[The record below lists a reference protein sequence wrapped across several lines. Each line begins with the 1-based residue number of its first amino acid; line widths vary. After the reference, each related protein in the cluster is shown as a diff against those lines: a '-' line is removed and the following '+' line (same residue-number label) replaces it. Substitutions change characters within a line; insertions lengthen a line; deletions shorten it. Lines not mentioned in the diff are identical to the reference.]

1 VYPCTD
7 PIARRV
13 SGAGVNF
20 SVLPDFVAI
29 GGLIAVF
36 WTLLRRTRQSR
47 LNFWLVGWGLLLV
60 HIVALFVAQNTSGSA
75 NGAYSVAVA
84 MLVIIA
90 NAFVWASNDQ
100 LDIGWRNLSIVVLSA
115 LPDVALLTGITY
127 GTGAAW
133 LYEALTALGAGS
145 TLWMMRAWHGAS
157 DQPSLRWRTSL
168 VVLAYSVQGALL
180 AFHQSDEALTW
191 MLTWHYLAVAA
202 FYRMTASRPS
212 ASVRFT
218 TISFIAWAFVFPVSD
233 LMAVLWPNAHVDAEV
248 WNLPKFL
255 VATGMTFTLL
265 EEQLSKAEY
274 ASLHDELTG
283 LPNRR
288 MLGRRLREIMDRA
301 KATGALVALVVIDL
315 DGFKEINDTLGHAAG
330 DEVLRWAARQFR
342 AQLSQQ
348 DVLARLGGDEFAVI
362 LTDILDH
369 DAARGAAQNLRQAL
383 DAGMVILGRQ
393 LVVRAS
399 VGFSLYPDES
409 DDADRLYAI
418 ADRAMYDR
426 KARRQEHSLASD
438 AEAVRAP
445 AGSKRTRPVP
455 RDSEPHVQ
463 ADSERSVSL
472 LSDLSAALERHQFE
486 LVFQP
491 KLDLKTGRC
500 ISAEALLRW
509 RQPERGL
516 VTPGEFIPFAEQT
529 GFVVR
534 LTRWVIEHACA
545 QHVEWRESGLIL
557 PLSVNVSVRDLEV
570 AEFPAFVAAQ
580 LQRHGISPGYL
591 CLEITESAVIEN
603 VSQARRALE
612 KLRRM
617 GVHLSIDDYGT
628 GYASLAY
635 LRALPVRE
643 IKIDQS
649 FVRGLASNSGDEI
662 IVRST
667 IELAHNLGLKVVAE
681 GVESEAA
688 LAQLVLLGC
697 DEAQG
702 YYLSRPLSPGDFA
715 LWCKGRVSPED
726 AVGSA
731 ESSDDPKLQEGA

>member
-1 VYPCTD
+1 M
-7 PIARRV
+7 
-13 SGAGVNF
+13 NF

-60 HIVALFVAQNTSGSA
+60 HIVALFVAQNTGGSA

-100 LDIGWRNLSIVVLSA
+100 LDIRWRNLSIVVFSA
-115 LPDVALLTGITY
+115 LPDVALLTCITY
-127 GTGAAW
+127 GTGATW

-168 VVLAYSVQGALL
+168 VLVAYSVQAALL

-191 MLTWHYLAVAA
+191 MLTWHYLAVAG

-233 LMAVLWPNAHVDAEV
+233 LMAVLWPHAHVDAEV

-288 MLGRRLREIMDRA
+288 MLARRLREIMDRA
-301 KATGALVALVVIDL
+301 KATGALLALVVIDL

-348 DVLARLGGDEFAVI
+348 DVLARLGGDEFAVV

-426 KARRQEHSLASD
+426 KARRGEQHPASD
-438 AEAVRAP
+438 TDAVRAP
-445 AGSKRTRPVP
+445 ALARKTRSVS
-455 RDSEPHVQ
+455 RVSEPPGS

-472 LSDLSAALERHQFE
+472 LSDLSAALEGHQFE

-509 RQPERGL
+509 HQPERGL
-516 VTPGEFIPFAEQT
+516 VTPREFIPFAEQT

-545 QHVEWRESGLIL
+545 QHAEWRESGLVL

-649 FVRGLASNSGDEI
+649 FIRGLASNTGDEI

-688 LAQLVLLGC
+688 LTQLVLLGC

-726 AVGSA
+726 AVGSC
-731 ESSDDPKLQEGA
+731 ESSDDPQLQEGT

>member
-1 VYPCTD
+1 MD
-7 PIARRV
+7 
-13 SGAGVNF
+13 F
-20 SVLPDFVAI
+20 SVLPDFAAI

-36 WTLLRRTRQSR
+36 WTLLRRTRQHR
-47 LNFWLVGWGLLLV
+47 LNFWLVGWGLLLI
-60 HIVALFVAQNTSGSA
+60 HIVALFVAQNTPGSA

-90 NAFVWASNDQ
+90 QAFIWASNEQ
-100 LDIGWRNLSIVVLSA
+100 LDIHWRNLSIVFFSA
-115 LPDVALLTGITY
+115 LPDVVLLTCITY
-127 GTGAAW
+127 GIDAPWLYAGLTILGAA
-133 LYEALTALGAGS
+133 S
-145 TLWMMRAWHGAS
+145 TLGMMWAWRGAS
-157 DQPSLRWRTSL
+157 EHPSLRWRISL
-168 VVLAYSVQGALL
+168 GLCAYSVQGALL
-180 AFHQSDEALTW
+180 AMHQTDEVVSW

-202 FYRMTASRPS
+202 FYRMTAPRPS
-212 ASVRFT
+212 ASIRFT

-265 EEQLSKAEY
+265 EEQLQKAEY

-288 MLGRRLREIMDRA
+288 MLARRLQEAMERAREI
-301 KATGALVALVVIDL
+301 GALVALVVIDL

-342 AQLSQQ
+342 TQLNQD
-348 DVLARLGGDEFAVI
+348 DVLARLGGDEFAVV
-362 LTDILDH
+362 LTDVGDR
-369 DAARGAAQNLRQAL
+369 DAAHAAARDLRRSL
-383 DAGMVILGRQ
+383 EAGMVILGRH
-393 LVVRAS
+393 LAIRAS
-399 VGFSLYPDES
+399 IGFSLYPDEA

-426 KARRQEHSLASD
+426 KSRRQGDPPPD
-438 AEAVRAP
+438 ADETLLSRTDPELQAARKTGSAVTVF
-445 AGSKRTRPVP
+445 KTRTQAR
-455 RDSEPHVQ
+455 SEQ
-463 ADSERSVSL
+463 SASL
-472 LSDLSAALERHQFE
+472 LSELVTALEREQFE
-486 LVFQP
+486 LAFQP
-491 KLDLKTGRC
+491 KLDLKSGRC

-509 RQPERGL
+509 RHPERGMIA
-516 VTPGEFIPFAEQT
+516 PAEFIPFAEQT

-545 QHVEWRESGLIL
+545 QHVQWREAGLVL

-570 AEFPAFVAAQ
+570 AGFAGFVATQ
-580 LQRHGISPGYL
+580 LQRHGIAPGYL
-591 CLEITESAVIEN
+591 CLEITESAVIDN
-603 VSQARRALE
+603 VSQARKALE

-617 GVHLSIDDYGT
+617 GIHLSIDDYGT

-649 FVRGLASNSGDEI
+649 FVHGLASNTGDEI

-681 GVESEAA
+681 GVETEAA

-702 YYLSRPLSPGDFA
+702 YYLSRPLSAQDLAVWFKDRVLVERAA
-715 LWCKGRVSPED
+715 L
-726 AVGSA
+726 ASA
-731 ESSDDPKLQEGA
+731 LPADVPPAQGEGLAG

>member
-1 VYPCTD
+1 M
-7 PIARRV
+7 
-13 SGAGVNF
+13 NF

-47 LNFWLVGWGLLLV
+47 LNVWLVGWVLLLI
-60 HIVALFVAQNTSGSA
+60 HIVALFVAQNTQGSA

-84 MLVIIA
+84 MLVMIA
-90 NAFVWASNDQ
+90 NAFIWASGDQ

-115 LPDVALLTGITY
+115 LPDAGLVTCITY
-127 GTGAAW
+127 GIQSAW
-133 LYEALTALGAGS
+133 LYAGLTVMGMGS
-145 TLWMMRAWHGAS
+145 TLWMMRAWHGATN
-157 DQPSLRWRTSL
+157 QPTLRWRISL
-168 VVLAYSVQGALL
+168 ALAAYSVQGALL
-180 AFHQSDEALTW
+180 AFHQPDEALSW
-191 MLTWHYLAVAA
+191 MLTWHYLAVAG
-202 FYRMTASRPS
+202 FYRMTAPRPS

-218 TISFIAWAFVFPVSD
+218 MISFIAWAFVFPVSD
-233 LMAVLWPNAHVDAEV
+233 LMAVLWPHAQVDAEV

-288 MLGRRLREIMDRA
+288 MLARRLQEIMDRA
-301 KATGALVALVVIDL
+301 KATATRVALVVIDL

-342 AQLSQQ
+342 TQLSQQ
-348 DVLARLGGDEFAVI
+348 DVLARLGGDEFAVV
-362 LTDILDH
+362 LTDVHDR
-369 DAARGAAQNLRQAL
+369 DAAQLAAQDLRRSL
-383 DAGMVILGRQ
+383 DDGMVILGRQ
-393 LVVRAS
+393 LAVRAS
-399 VGFSLYPDES
+399 VGFSIYPDES
-409 DDADRLYAI
+409 ADADRLYAI

-426 KARRQEHSLASD
+426 KQRRQERDPRPDADEAMLARTGH
-438 AEAVRAP
+438 ALHAN
-445 AGSKRTRPVP
+445 KKTRPAARVFEP
-455 RDSEPHVQ
+455 RTQ
-463 ADSERSVSL
+463 ASPEQSPWVR
-472 LSDLSAALERHQFE
+472 SDLEAALERNQLE

-491 KLDLKTGRC
+491 KLDLKSGQC

-509 RQPERGL
+509 RHPERG
-516 VTPGEFIPFAEQT
+516 VVFPGEFIPYAEQT

-545 QHVEWRESGLIL
+545 QHVEWRRSGLVL

-570 AEFPAFVAAQ
+570 AGFPAFVASQ
-580 LQRHGISPGYL
+580 LQRHGIEPGCL
-591 CLEITESAVIEN
+591 CLEITESAVIDN
-603 VSQARRALE
+603 VSQARNALE

-649 FVRGLASNSGDEI
+649 FVRGLASNTGDEI

-702 YYLSRPLSPGDFA
+702 YYLSRPLPPQDFA
-715 LWCKGRVSPED
+715 LWCKDRLPLEQAALALSRSGRERPDDSPIQ
-726 AVGSA
+726 G
-731 ESSDDPKLQEGA
+731 EGVAG

>member
-1 VYPCTD
+1 MRPCVQPT
-7 PIARRV
+7 ARRI
-13 SGAGVNF
+13 SGAVVNF
-20 SVLPDFVAI
+20 SVLPDFAAI

-36 WTLLRRTRQSR
+36 WTLLRRTRQNR
-47 LNFWLVGWGLLLV
+47 LNFWLVGWVLLLV
-60 HIVALFVAQNTSGSA
+60 HIVALFVAQNTGGSA

-84 MLVIIA
+84 MLVMIA
-90 NAFVWASNDQ
+90 NAFIWASSDQ
-100 LDIGWRNLSIVVLSA
+100 LDIRWRNLSIVVFSA
-115 LPDVALLTGITY
+115 LPDVALLTCITY
-127 GTGAAW
+127 GLWTAW
-133 LYEALTALGAGS
+133 LYAALTVMGMGS
-145 TLWMMRAWHGAS
+145 TLWMMRAWHGAGEK
-157 DQPSLRWRTSL
+157 PSMRWRTSL
-168 VVLAYSVQGALL
+168 GLAAYSVQGALL
-180 AFHQSDEALTW
+180 AFHQPDEALTW
-191 MLTWHYLAVAA
+191 MLCWHYLAVAA

-218 TISFIAWAFVFPVSD
+218 TINFIAWAFVFPVSD
-233 LMAVLWPNAHVDAEV
+233 LMALLWPNAHVDAEV

-288 MLGRRLREIMDRA
+288 MLARRLRETMDRA
-301 KATGALVALVVIDL
+301 KAAGTLLALVVIDL

-362 LTDILDH
+362 LTDIIDS
-369 DAARGAAQNLRQAL
+369 DAAHLAAQSLRRAL
-383 DAGMVILGRQ
+383 DAGMVILGRR
-393 LVVRAS
+393 LAVRAS
-399 VGFSLYPDES
+399 VGFSLCPDDS

-426 KARRQEHSLASD
+426 KHGRQEQ
-438 AEAVRAP
+438 
-445 AGSKRTRPVP
+445 PVP
-455 RDSEPHVQ
+455 SGPASKVFEPRMQ
-463 ADSERSVSL
+463 ADPEQDLSL
-472 LSDLSAALERHQFE
+472 LSELVLALEGDQFG

-491 KLDLKTGRC
+491 KLDLKSGRC

-509 RQPERGL
+509 RHPELGL
-516 VTPGEFIPFAEQT
+516 ISPCEFIPFAERT

-534 LTRWVIEHACA
+534 LTRWVIEQACA
-545 QHVEWRESGLIL
+545 DHAAWRESGLVL
-557 PLSVNVSVRDLEV
+557 PLSVNISVRDLEV
-570 AEFPAFVAAQ
+570 AGFPVFIGAQ
-580 LQRHGISPGYL
+580 LQRHRIAPGCL
-591 CLEITESAVIEN
+591 CLEITESAVIDN
-603 VSQARRALE
+603 VSEARNALE
-612 KLRRM
+612 TLRRM

-649 FVRGLASNSGDEI
+649 FVRGLASNTGDEI

-681 GVESEAA
+681 GVESEAT

-702 YYLSRPLSPGDFA
+702 YYLSRPLSADELV
-715 LWCKGRVSPED
+715 LWCKDRLSHEHSVFPPSR
-726 AVGSA
+726 SA
-731 ESSDDPKLQEGA
+731 GDSQVQEAYTSFRT

>member
-1 VYPCTD
+1 M
-7 PIARRV
+7 
-13 SGAGVNF
+13 NF
-20 SVLPDFVAI
+20 SVLPDFAAI

-36 WTLLRRTRQSR
+36 WTLLRRTQQHR
-47 LNFWLVGWGLLLV
+47 LNFWLVGWGLLLI
-60 HIVALFVAQNTSGSA
+60 HIIALFVAQNTPGSA

-90 NAFVWASNDQ
+90 QAFIWASNEQ
-100 LDIGWRNLSIVVLSA
+100 LDIGWRNLSIVVFSA
-115 LPDVALLTGITY
+115 LPDVALLTCIIYGIQS
-127 GTGAAW
+127 AW
-133 LYEALTALGAGS
+133 LYAAMTILGTGS
-145 TLWMMRAWHGAS
+145 TLWMMRAWRGAT
-157 DQPSLRWRTSL
+157 DKPTLRWRISL
-168 VVLAYSVQGALL
+168 GLCAYSVQGALL
-180 AFHQSDEALTW
+180 ALHQPDEAVSW

-202 FYRMTASRPS
+202 FYRATAPGPS

-218 TISFIAWAFVFPVSD
+218 TISFVAWAFVFPVSD

-274 ASLHDELTG
+274 AALHDDLTG

-288 MLGRRLREIMDRA
+288 MLARRLHEAMERA
-301 KATGALVALVVIDL
+301 QAIGALVALVVIDL

-342 AQLSQQ
+342 TQLGQE
-348 DVLARLGGDEFAVI
+348 DVLARLGGDEFAVV
-362 LTDILDH
+362 LTDVADRN
-369 DAARGAAQNLRQAL
+369 AAHATAQNLRRAL
-383 DAGMVILGRQ
+383 DSGMVILGRH
-393 LVVRAS
+393 LAIRAS
-399 VGFSLYPDES
+399 IGFSLYPLETE
-409 DDADRLYAI
+409 DADRLYAI

-426 KARRQEHSLASD
+426 KSRRQEQGVCPDADDTLPSRAEPALNSGKKTGAAVTVFKTRTQAKSEQSL
-438 AEAVRAP
+438 
-445 AGSKRTRPVP
+445 
-455 RDSEPHVQ
+455 
-463 ADSERSVSL
+463 SL
-472 LSDLSAALERHQFE
+472 LSELVTALEREQFE
-486 LVFQP
+486 LAFQP
-491 KLDLKTGRC
+491 KLDLKSGRC

-509 RQPERGL
+509 QHPERGA
-516 VTPGEFIPFAEQT
+516 VSPAEFIPFAEQT

-534 LTRWVIEHACA
+534 ITRWVIEHACA
-545 QHVEWRESGLIL
+545 QHAKWRESGLVL

-570 AEFPAFVAAQ
+570 AGFAGFVAAN
-580 LQRHGISPGYL
+580 LHRHGVAPGCL
-591 CLEITESAVIEN
+591 CLEITESAVIDN
-603 VSQARRALE
+603 VPQARKALE

-643 IKIDQS
+643 IKIDRS
-649 FVRGLASNSGDEI
+649 FVRGLASNTGDEI

-702 YYLSRPLSPGDFA
+702 YYLSRPLTAHDFT
-715 LWCKGRVSPED
+715 LWFKDRISPERE
-726 AVGSA
+726 ALV
-731 ESSDDPKLQEGA
+731 SSPPADEPPAQDEGLAG

>member
-1 VYPCTD
+1 
-7 PIARRV
+7 
-13 SGAGVNF
+13 VNF

-47 LNFWLVGWGLLLV
+47 LNFWLVGWALLLV

-90 NAFVWASNDQ
+90 SAFVWASNDQ
-100 LDIGWRNLSIVVLSA
+100 LDIRWRNLSIVVFSA
-115 LPDVALLTGITY
+115 APDVALLTCITY
-127 GTGAAW
+127 GIGATW
-133 LYEALTALGAGS
+133 LYAALTALGACS

-168 VVLAYSVQGALL
+168 VLLAYSVQGALL
-180 AFHQSDEALTW
+180 AFHQPDEALTW

-202 FYRMTASRPS
+202 FYRMTATRPS

-274 ASLHDELTG
+274 ASLHDDLTG

-288 MLGRRLREIMDRA
+288 MLARRLREIIDRA
-301 KATGALVALVVIDL
+301 KAAGALVALVVIDL

-342 AQLSQQ
+342 AQLSEQ
-348 DVLARLGGDEFAVI
+348 DVLARLGGDEFAVV
-362 LTDILDH
+362 LTDIIDR

-393 LVVRAS
+393 LSVRAS

-426 KARRQEHSLASD
+426 KARRGEQDLSP
-438 AEAVRAP
+438 EAGGARAP
-445 AGSKRTRPVP
+445 HAAKKMRSVSRV
-455 RDSEPHVQ
+455 SEPRTP

-491 KLDLKTGRC
+491 KLDLKSGRC

-516 VTPGEFIPFAEQT
+516 VAPGEFIPFAEET

-545 QHVEWRESGLIL
+545 QHVEWRESGLVL

-580 LQRHGISPGYL
+580 LQRHGIAPGYL

-603 VSQARRALE
+603 VSQARKALE

-688 LAQLVLLGC
+688 LTQLVLLGC

-702 YYLSRPLSPGDFA
+702 YYLSRPLSAGDFA
-715 LWCKGRVSPED
+715 TWCKGRVSLED
-726 AVGSA
+726 AAESSA
-731 ESSDDPKLQEGA
+731 ESTDGSQLQEGA

>member
-1 VYPCTD
+1 M
-7 PIARRV
+7 
-13 SGAGVNF
+13 NF

-47 LNFWLVGWGLLLV
+47 LNFWLVGWVLLLI
-60 HIVALFVAQNTSGSA
+60 HIVALFVAQNTGGSA
-75 NGAYSVAVA
+75 NGAYSVAVS

-90 NAFVWASNDQ
+90 SAFIWASNEQ
-100 LDIGWRNLSIVVLSA
+100 LDIRWRNLSIVVFSA
-115 LPDVALLTGITY
+115 LPDAALLTCIIYGI
-127 GTGAAW
+127 GAPW
-133 LYEALTALGAGS
+133 LYAALTVIGTCS
-145 TLWMMRAWHGAS
+145 TLWMMRTWRGAT
-157 DQPSLRWRTSL
+157 DQPSVRWRTSL
-168 VVLAYSVQGALL
+168 VLAAYSVQGALL
-180 AFHQSDEALTW
+180 AFHQANETLTW
-191 MLTWHYLAVAA
+191 ILTWHYLAVAG

-218 TISFIAWAFVFPVSD
+218 TISFIAWAFVFPASD

-288 MLGRRLREIMDRA
+288 MLARWLREAMDRA
-301 KATGALVALVVIDL
+301 KAMATRVALVVIDL

-342 AQLSQQ
+342 TQLSPQ
-348 DVLARLGGDEFAVI
+348 DALARLGGDEFAVV
-362 LTDILDH
+362 LTDIPDR
-369 DAARGAAQNLRQAL
+369 DAAHRTAQSLRHAL
-383 DAGMVILGRQ
+383 DAGIVILGRK
-393 LVVRAS
+393 LAIRAS
-399 VGFSLYPDES
+399 VGFSLHPEES

-426 KARRQEHSLASD
+426 KQRQQEQDLPLDANESLRARANPAPYSARKTRSRSRPAEPRMQASSEQSLA
-438 AEAVRAP
+438 
-445 AGSKRTRPVP
+445 
-455 RDSEPHVQ
+455 
-463 ADSERSVSL
+463 
-472 LSDLSAALERHQFE
+472 LSDLMAALERDQFE

-491 KLDLKTGRC
+491 KLDLKSGRC

-509 RQPERGL
+509 RHPERGL
-516 VTPGEFIPFAEQT
+516 LAPGEFIPLAEQT
-529 GFVVR
+529 GFVVQ
-534 LTRWVIEHACA
+534 LTRWVIEHACV
-545 QHVEWRESGLIL
+545 QHVEWRGAGLIL

-570 AEFPAFVAAQ
+570 SGFPGFVAAQ
-580 LQRHGISPGYL
+580 LQRHAVAPGSL
-591 CLEITESAVIEN
+591 CLEITESAVIQN
-603 VSQARRALE
+603 ISQARKALE
-612 KLRRM
+612 TLRRM

-628 GYASLAY
+628 GYASLVY

-649 FVRGLASNSGDEI
+649 FVRGLASNTGDEI

-681 GVESEAA
+681 GVETEAA

-702 YYLSRPLSPGDFA
+702 YYLSRPLSAHDFA
-715 LWCKGRVSPED
+715 AWCKERVSLEQAAFPTSD
-726 AVGSA
+726 AT
-731 ESSDDPKLQEGA
+731 DDPQAQGEGLAG